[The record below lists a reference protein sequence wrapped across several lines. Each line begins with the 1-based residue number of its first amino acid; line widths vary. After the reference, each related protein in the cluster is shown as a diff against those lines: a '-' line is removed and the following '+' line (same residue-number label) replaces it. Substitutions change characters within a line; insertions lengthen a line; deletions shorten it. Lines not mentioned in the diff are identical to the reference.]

1 MTKGRQQTCR
11 SRGGMVLFFNTS
23 HKEKIKLTEKT
34 TQYQEDYNY
43 ALNLNGRERNN
54 PILPEIVNWVVPI
67 LLDPLFQRLPA
78 DLHSTANVLILTPSQ
93 VLVF

>member
-11 SRGGMVLFFNTS
+11 SRGGGMVFFNTG
-23 HKEKIKLTEKT
+23 HKEKIKLTEK
-34 TQYQEDYNY
+34 YQEDNNY
-43 ALNLNGRERNN
+43 VLNRNGREGNN

-78 DLHSTANVLILTPSQ
+78 NLHSTANVLILTPTQ